1 MLEIMQKL
9 HHVMEVETVATN
21 QRFFLRFVIL
31 VIELI
36 YIVKCLKSNI
46 NILF

>member
-9 HHVMEVETVATN
+9 HRVMEVETGYEPEV
-21 QRFFLRFVIL
+21 FLRFVIL

>member
-1 MLEIMQKL
+1 
-9 HHVMEVETVATN
+9 MEAETGYEPEV
-21 QRFFLRFVIL
+21 FLRFVIL